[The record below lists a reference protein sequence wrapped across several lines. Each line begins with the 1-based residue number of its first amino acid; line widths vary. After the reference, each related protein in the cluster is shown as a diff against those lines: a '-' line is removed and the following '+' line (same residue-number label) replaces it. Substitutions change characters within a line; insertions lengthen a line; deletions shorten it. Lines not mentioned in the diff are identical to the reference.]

1 MNDIGSSVAR
11 PAQVPARSS
20 EQVLKDV
27 FGYDAFRGFQREV
40 IEHVVGGGDALVLM
54 PTGGGKSLTYQI
66 PALLRPGVGVV
77 VSPLIA
83 LMQDQVA
90 ALDELGVR
98 AAFLNSTLSSA
109 DAARVERQMRAGEID
124 LVYIAPERL
133 VGERTLR
140 LLDDCA
146 LALFAVD
153 EAHCVSQWGH
163 DFRPEYGQ
171 LSLLRERYPQVPR
184 IALTATADVPTRHEI
199 EDRLLADAR
208 VFVASFD
215 RPNIRYRIVEKREPR
230 EQLLRFIRDEH
241 PGEAGIVYC
250 LARNTV
256 DEVAQFLQDNGIDA
270 LPYHAGMDAPRR
282 AEHQRRFLRAGED
295 GSDPIVMVATIA
307 FGMGIDK
314 PDVRFVAHLDMPKSI
329 EGYFQET
336 GRAGRDG
343 DASDAWMTYGLA
355 DVVQQ
360 RRLIELSEADAQYKR
375 LSSAKLDA
383 MLGLAEAG
391 DCRRVR
397 LLAYFGEA
405 SQPCAHHQNACDN
418 CLNPPALWD
427 ATEPARK
434 LLSCIYRCEQA
445 SSFGFAATHIIDVL
459 RGKRTEKTDKFG
471 HDRLSTFGIGADVS
485 EAEWRLVLRQLV
497 AQHIVEVDYD
507 HYNVLRLTDASRAV
521 LKGERRIEVRRPAEK
536 PAGSRK
542 GARKA
547 RGGGRSSDSTAL
559 GSADEALFDRLR
571 TWRAQ
576 IAKEHG
582 VPPYVVF
589 HDTTLRA
596 IAQGRPGSLEAL
608 RAISGV
614 GERKLENYG
623 AAIVRIVGGGNV
635 GDDGDGDGE
644 SDDHAH

>member
-1 MNDIGSSVAR
+1 MNDIGN
-11 PAQVPARSS
+11 PARTA
-20 EQVLKDV
+20 EQVLKAV

-40 IEHVVGGGDALVLM
+40 IDRVVAGGDALVLM

-66 PALLRPGVGVV
+66 PALLREGVGVV
-77 VSPLIA
+77 ISPLIA

-90 ALDELGVR
+90 ALAELGVR
-98 AAFLNSTLSSA
+98 AAFLNSTLTA
-109 DAARVERQMRAGEID
+109 AEAARTERAMRAGEID

-133 VGERTLR
+133 VGERTQR
-140 LLDDCA
+140 LLAECR
-146 LALFAVD
+146 LALFAID

-171 LSLLRERYPQVPR
+171 LSMLRERYPDVPR
-184 IALTATADVPTRHEI
+184 IALTATADVPTRREI
-199 EDRLLADAR
+199 EDRLLTDAR

-241 PGEAGIVYC
+241 PAESGIVYC

-256 DEVAQFLQDNGIDA
+256 DQVAGFLNENGIVA
-270 LPYHAGMDAPRR
+270 LPYHAGMEGAAR
-282 AEHQRRFLRAGED
+282 ARNQSRFLRAGED
-295 GSDPIVMVATIA
+295 GDADSTAVVMVATIA

-343 DASDAWMTYGLA
+343 EPSDAWMTYGLA

-397 LLAYFGEA
+397 LLAYFGEQ
-405 SQPCAHHQNACDN
+405 SGPCGNCDN
-418 CLNPPALWD
+418 CLAPPALWD

-445 SSFGFAATHIIDVL
+445 SRFGFAATHVIDVL
-459 RGKRTEKTDKFG
+459 RGKSTEKTVKFG
-471 HDRLSTFGIGADVS
+471 HESLSTFGIGADLG
-485 EAEWRLVLRQLV
+485 EAEWRLLLRQLV
-497 AQHIVEVDYD
+497 ARHIVEVDYD

-521 LKGERRIEVRRPAEK
+521 LRGEQRIEVRRPSEK
-536 PAGSRK
+536 PLRGKRERRRGTAAVSAG
-542 GARKA
+542 A
-547 RGGGRSSDSTAL
+547 AL
-559 GSADEALFDRLR
+559 GSADEALFERLR
-571 TWRAQ
+571 AWRASV
-576 IAKEHG
+576 AKEHG

-596 IAQGRPGSLEAL
+596 IAAARPGSLDAL
-608 RAISGV
+608 GSISGV
-614 GERKLENYG
+614 GARKLENYG
-623 AAIVRIVGGGNV
+623 PSLVRIVAGG
-635 GDDGDGDGE
+635 D
-644 SDDHAH
+644 

>member
-1 MNDIGSSVAR
+1 MNSHLRHATPDSL
-11 PAQVPARSS
+11 
-20 EQVLKDV
+20 LKTV

-40 IEHVVGGGDALVLM
+40 IEHVVDGGDALVLM

-90 ALDELGVR
+90 ALAELGVR
-98 AAFLNSTLSSA
+98 AAFLNSTLSGA
-109 DAARVERQMRAGEID
+109 EAARVERQMRAGELD
-124 LVYIAPERL
+124 LVYVAPERL
-133 VGERTLR
+133 MGERSQR
-140 LLDDCA
+140 LLADCA
-146 LALFAVD
+146 LALFAID

-171 LSLLRERYPQVPR
+171 LAILRERFPQVPR
-184 IALTATADVPTRHEI
+184 IALTATADVPTRREI
-199 EDRLLADAR
+199 EEKLLAQAR

-241 PGEAGIVYC
+241 PREAGIVYC

-256 DEVAQFLQDNGIDA
+256 DEVAAFLAEHGVAA
-270 LPYHAGMDAPRR
+270 LPYHAGMDGAER
-282 AEHQRRFLRAGED
+282 ARNQSAFLRAGED
-295 GSDPIVMVATIA
+295 GSEPVVMVATIA

-343 DASDAWMTYGLA
+343 EPSHAWMTYGLA

-360 RRLIELSEADAQYKR
+360 RRLIELGEADAQYKR

-397 LLAYFGEA
+397 LLAYFGED
-405 SQPCAHHQNACDN
+405 SQPCGNCDN

-445 SSFGFAATHIIDVL
+445 SSGFKSGFGFAATHIIDVL
-459 RGKRTEKTDKFG
+459 RGKSTEKTVKFG
-471 HDRLSTFGIGADVS
+471 HEGLSTFGIGADLS
-485 EAEWRLVLRQLV
+485 EAEWRLLLRQLV

-507 HYNVLRLTDASRAV
+507 HYNVLRLTEASRAV
-521 LKGERRIEVRRPAEK
+521 LKGERRIEVRRPSEK
-536 PAGSRK
+536 PVRGKREKTLRRGVSGAAIALAG
-542 GARKA
+542 
-547 RGGGRSSDSTAL
+547 T
-559 GSADEALFDRLR
+559 DEALFERLR
-571 TWRAQ
+571 AWRARV
-576 IAKEHG
+576 AKEHG

-596 IAQGRPGSLEAL
+596 IAAARPGSLEAL
-608 RAISGV
+608 RMISGV
-614 GERKLENYG
+614 GERKLEHYG
-623 AAIVRIVGGGNV
+623 AAIVRLVV
-635 GDDGDGDGE
+635 SGE
-644 SDDHAH
+644 

>member
-1 MNDIGSSVAR
+1 MNDMQTAAR
-11 PAQVPARSS
+11 TAD
-20 EQVLKDV
+20 EVLKAV
-27 FGYDAFRGFQREV
+27 FGYDAFRSYQREV
-40 IEHVVGGGDALVLM
+40 IERVVAGGDALVLM

-90 ALDELGVR
+90 ALHELGVR
-98 AAFLNSTLSSA
+98 AAFLNSTLTA
-109 DAARVERQMRAGEID
+109 AEAARVERQMRAGEID

-140 LLDDCA
+140 LLAECE
-146 LALFAVD
+146 LALFAID

-171 LSLLRERYPQVPR
+171 LSLLRERFAQVPR
-184 IALTATADVPTRHEI
+184 IALTATADVPTRREI
-199 EDRLLADAR
+199 EDKLLVDAR

-256 DEVAQFLQDNGIDA
+256 DEVAAFLAEHGIDA
-270 LPYHAGMDAPRR
+270 LPYHAGMESAAR
-282 AEHQRRFLRAGED
+282 AENQRRFLRAGEE
-295 GSDPIVMVATIA
+295 GTSGEAAIVMVATIA

-343 DASDAWMTYGLA
+343 EPSDAWMTYGLA

-360 RRLIELSEADAQYKR
+360 RRLIELGEADAQYKR

-405 SQPCAHHQNACDN
+405 SQPCGNCDN
-418 CLNPPALWD
+418 CLSPPALWD

-445 SSFGFAATHIIDVL
+445 SRFGFAATHIIDVL
-459 RGKRTEKTDKFG
+459 RGKSTEKTVKFG
-471 HDRLSTFGIGADVS
+471 HEGLSTFGIGADVS
-485 EAEWRLVLRQLV
+485 EAEWRLLLRQLV

-521 LKGERRIEVRRPAEK
+521 LKGERRIEVRRPSEK
-536 PAGSRK
+536 PVRGKREKAGKRGS
-542 GARKA
+542 GAA
-547 RGGGRSSDSTAL
+547 IAL
-559 GSADEALFDRLR
+559 GGADEALFERLR
-571 TWRAQ
+571 AWRASV
-576 IAKEHG
+576 AKEHG

-596 IAQGRPGSLEAL
+596 IAAAQPASLEAL
-608 RAISGV
+608 RGISGV

-623 AAIVRIVGGGNV
+623 AAIVRIVAGSDRGGV
-635 GDDGDGDGE
+635 GD
-644 SDDHAH
+644 

>member
-1 MNDIGSSVAR
+1 MATACFATLGRMNDIRAVAGT
-11 PAQVPARSS
+11 ADA
-20 EQVLKDV
+20 VLKTV

-40 IEHVVGGGDALVLM
+40 IEHVVAGGDALVLM

-98 AAFLNSTLSSA
+98 AAFLNSTLTA
-109 DAARVERQMRAGEID
+109 AEAARVERQMRAGELD

-133 VGERTLR
+133 TGERTLR
-140 LLDDCA
+140 LLAECE
-146 LALFAVD
+146 LALFAID

-171 LSLLRERYPQVPR
+171 LSLLRERFAQVPR
-184 IALTATADVPTRHEI
+184 IALTATADVPTRREI
-199 EDRLLADAR
+199 EDRLLVDAR

-256 DEVAQFLQDNGIDA
+256 DEVAAFLAEHGIAA
-270 LPYHAGMDAPRR
+270 LPYHAGMESAAR
-282 AEHQRRFLRAGED
+282 AQNQRRFLRAGED
-295 GSDPIVMVATIA
+295 GSEPIVMVATIA

-343 DASDAWMTYGLA
+343 EPAEAWMTYGLA

-360 RRLIELSEADAQYKR
+360 RRLIEMSEAYAQYKR

-405 SQPCAHHQNACDN
+405 SQPCGNCDN
-418 CLNPPALWD
+418 CIAPPALWD

-445 SSFGFAATHIIDVL
+445 SRFGFAATHIIDVL
-459 RGKRTEKTDKFG
+459 RGKTTEKTVKFG
-471 HDRLSTFGIGADVS
+471 HEALSTFGIGADLS
-485 EAEWRLVLRQLV
+485 EAEWRLLLRQLV

-507 HYNVLRLTDASRAV
+507 HYNVLRLTEASRAV
-521 LKGERRIEVRRPAEK
+521 LKGEQPIELRRPSEK
-536 PAGSRK
+536 PVRGKRDKAAKR
-542 GARKA
+542 GAA
-547 RGGGRSSDSTAL
+547 IAL
-559 GSADEALFDRLR
+559 GGADEALFERLR
-571 TWRAQ
+571 AWRASV
-576 IAKEHG
+576 AKEHG

-589 HDTTLRA
+589 HDATLHA
-596 IAQGRPGSLEAL
+596 IAAARPGSLEAL
-608 RAISGV
+608 RGISGV
-614 GERKLENYG
+614 GERKLANYG
-623 AAIVRIVGGGNV
+623 AAIVRLVAGG
-635 GDDGDGDGE
+635 E
-644 SDDHAH
+644 

>member
-1 MNDIGSSVAR
+1 MNSPLRNATPDSL
-11 PAQVPARSS
+11 
-20 EQVLKDV
+20 LKTV

-40 IEHVVGGGDALVLM
+40 IDRVVAGGDALVLM

-77 VSPLIA
+77 ISPLIA

-98 AAFLNSTLSSA
+98 AAFLNSTLTA
-109 DAARVERQMRAGEID
+109 AEAARVERQMRAGELD
-124 LVYIAPERL
+124 LVYVAPERL

-140 LLDDCA
+140 LLADCE
-146 LALFAVD
+146 LALFAID

-171 LSLLRERYPQVPR
+171 LSLLRERFAQVPR
-184 IALTATADVPTRHEI
+184 IALTATADVPTRREI
-199 EDRLLADAR
+199 EDRLLVDAR

-256 DEVAQFLQDNGIDA
+256 DEVAGFLAEHGIAA
-270 LPYHAGMDAPRR
+270 LPYHAGMESAAR
-282 AEHQRRFLRAGED
+282 AENQRRFLRAGEE
-295 GSDPIVMVATIA
+295 GTSGEAAIVMVATIA

-343 DASDAWMTYGLA
+343 EPSDAWMTYGLA

-360 RRLIELSEADAQYKR
+360 RRLIELGEADAQYKR

-405 SQPCAHHQNACDN
+405 SQPCGNCDN
-418 CLNPPALWD
+418 CLSPPALWD

-445 SSFGFAATHIIDVL
+445 SRFGFAATHIIDVL
-459 RGKRTEKTDKFG
+459 RGRSTEKTVKFG
-471 HDRLSTFGIGADVS
+471 HEGLSTFGIGADLS
-485 EAEWRLVLRQLV
+485 EAEWRLLLRQLV
-497 AQHIVEVDYD
+497 AQHVVEVDYD

-521 LKGERRIEVRRPAEK
+521 LKGERRIEVRRPSEK
-536 PAGSRK
+536 QVRGKREKSSKRGS
-542 GARKA
+542 GAA
-547 RGGGRSSDSTAL
+547 IAL
-559 GSADEALFDRLR
+559 GGADEALFERLR
-571 TWRAQ
+571 AWRSSA
-576 IAKEHG
+576 AKEHG

-589 HDTTLRA
+589 HDATLRA
-596 IAQGRPGSLEAL
+596 IAAAQPDSLEAL
-608 RAISGV
+608 RGISGV

-623 AAIVRIVGGGNV
+623 AAIVRLVAGG
-635 GDDGDGDGE
+635 D
-644 SDDHAH
+644 

>member
-1 MNDIGSSVAR
+1 MNSPLRNATPDSL
-11 PAQVPARSS
+11 
-20 EQVLKDV
+20 LKTV

-40 IEHVVGGGDALVLM
+40 IDRVVAGGDALVLM

-77 VSPLIA
+77 ISPLIA

-98 AAFLNSTLSSA
+98 AAFLNSTLTA
-109 DAARVERQMRAGEID
+109 AEAARVERQMRAGELD
-124 LVYIAPERL
+124 LVYVAPERL

-140 LLDDCA
+140 LLADCE
-146 LALFAVD
+146 LALFAID

-171 LSLLRERYPQVPR
+171 LSLLRERFAQVPR
-184 IALTATADVPTRHEI
+184 IALTATADVPTRREI
-199 EDRLLADAR
+199 EDRLLVDAR

-256 DEVAQFLQDNGIDA
+256 DEVAGFLAEHGIAA
-270 LPYHAGMDAPRR
+270 LPYHAGMESAAR
-282 AEHQRRFLRAGED
+282 AENQRRFLRAGEE
-295 GSDPIVMVATIA
+295 GTSDEAAIVMVATIA

-343 DASDAWMTYGLA
+343 EPSDAWMTYGLA

-360 RRLIELSEADAQYKR
+360 RRLIELGEADAQYKR

-405 SQPCAHHQNACDN
+405 SQPCGNCDN
-418 CLNPPALWD
+418 CLSPPALWD

-445 SSFGFAATHIIDVL
+445 SRFGFAATHIIDVL
-459 RGKRTEKTDKFG
+459 RGRSTEKTVKFG
-471 HDRLSTFGIGADVS
+471 HEGLSTFGIGADLS
-485 EAEWRLVLRQLV
+485 EAEWRLLLRQLV
-497 AQHIVEVDYD
+497 AQHVVEVDYD

-521 LKGERRIEVRRPAEK
+521 LKGERRIEVRRPSEK
-536 PAGSRK
+536 QVRGKREKSSKRGS
-542 GARKA
+542 GAA
-547 RGGGRSSDSTAL
+547 IAL
-559 GSADEALFDRLR
+559 GGADEALFERLR
-571 TWRAQ
+571 AWRSSA
-576 IAKEHG
+576 AKEHG

-589 HDTTLRA
+589 HDATLRA
-596 IAQGRPGSLEAL
+596 IAAAQPDSLEAL
-608 RAISGV
+608 RGISGV

-623 AAIVRIVGGGNV
+623 AAIVRLVAGG
-635 GDDGDGDGE
+635 D
-644 SDDHAH
+644 